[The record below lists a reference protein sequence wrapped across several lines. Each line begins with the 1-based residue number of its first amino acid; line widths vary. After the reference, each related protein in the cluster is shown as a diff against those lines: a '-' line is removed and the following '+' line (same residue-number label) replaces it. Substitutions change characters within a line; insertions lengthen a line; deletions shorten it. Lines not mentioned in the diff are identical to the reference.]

1 MSWLDIV
8 LLVVLAVATLIGLKT
23 GLIKTILSL
32 VGMIIGVILAGNLSD
47 PLAERLTFISHAG
60 TAKVVAFA
68 IILIAVMII
77 ASMIARF
84 LKWATSLVMLGWVNR
99 LGGAVFGFLLAG
111 IFCGAA
117 LAAWLNFFGSAAT
130 ITESGIAKVL
140 LDRLPLVLALLPEE
154 FGSVSSFFQ

>member
-8 LLVVLAVATLIGLKT
+8 LLAVLAVATFTGLKT
-23 GLIKTILSL
+23 GLIKTVLSL
-32 VGMIIGVILAGNLSD
+32 VGMIVGIILAGNLSD
-47 PLAERLTFISHAG
+47 PLAERLAFISHAG
-60 TAKVVAFA
+60 TDKVVAFA

-77 ASMIARF
+77 ASMTAKF

-111 IFCGAA
+111 IFCGAV
-117 LAAWLNFFGSAAT
+117 LAAWLTFFGSAAT
-130 ITESGIAKVL
+130 ITESGIANVL